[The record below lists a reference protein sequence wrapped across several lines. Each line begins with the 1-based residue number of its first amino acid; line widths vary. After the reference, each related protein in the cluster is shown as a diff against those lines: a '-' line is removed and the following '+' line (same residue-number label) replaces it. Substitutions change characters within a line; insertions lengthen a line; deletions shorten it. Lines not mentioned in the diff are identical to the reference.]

1 VTAEGN
7 ATEDASVPAPAASGA
22 EGRDTS
28 SGATSGPGS
37 LVDGYRPADGTP
49 DEMVQ
54 PCGTPRA
61 HWKPFVESFS
71 SLSSGDLRSRR
82 AKADRLLQENGAI
95 YSAAAAAHHTI
106 GKADQ
111 PGAEGS
117 WPGADRPRTLD
128 TLPLPIA
135 PDEWK
140 TLERGLIQRAR
151 LLNTVLRDLHG
162 PQTLIEDGSIPAA
175 LVLGN
180 PGFLRPCHGVPVP
193 GNTWLHLY
201 AVDLGRGADGRWQ
214 VLKDH
219 AEIATGSGY
228 ALENRIVLSQSMPDM
243 FRAGHVHR
251 LAPFFQGLHGGL
263 AALTRRDDPRIVLL
277 SGGPKS
283 PAYFAHAYLARYLGY
298 TLAEGADLT
307 VRDGRVMLKTL
318 DGLKSVDALLRRVP
332 SSDCDPLELF
342 GGPVADSGA
351 AIPGVAGLVRA
362 ARRGSLVIANALG
375 SGLVGSQA
383 LAPYLGDLCRR
394 VLGETLEIGDAP
406 GLWLGDPDQRA
417 EALARRDELAF
428 MPAFGPTEV
437 DELPRGPAFEAQM
450 ERDGAAWV
458 ARPAPHL
465 TTAPVL
471 TDDGMEPR
479 RVVVR
484 MFVAAAGAD
493 YVAMPGGIARMTP
506 LEPDGGGGAQA
517 DLAMAAWRNVGSEDP
532 ETPVKDVWVL
542 SDDPVPTYTLLPSR
556 LRGVHLRR
564 TGKDLPSRAADNL
577 FWLGRYAE
585 RTEDVMRV
593 LRGILSRLS
602 GDGAPETAPDVLAC
616 VLPGDPLDTPG
627 TLTPSFRALE
637 ARVAALICDP
647 MEPYGLNQTIDSL
660 IRAAGRVRDR
670 LSVEAWRTLSHL
682 RAAPPF
688 GFGDAAITRPSG
700 ALSSGAGAGAAGG
713 RPAEIA
719 DGGDLLERLDD
730 GIRTL
735 AAFGGMEMEN
745 MTRSH
750 SWRFLDMGRRI
761 ERGIHMVDLLKAL
774 AARGRPAEDGSLGLL
789 LELADSFMTYRARYM
804 TTPMLAPVLDLL
816 LLDETNPRSVAFQ
829 VAALEAHA
837 EALPRDRDAPRRSVD
852 QRLILAML
860 ADLRLIDMAELAPI
874 PELPGRAVSAD
885 HAALSDLLDGLGDGL
900 PQLSDALTRA
910 YFTHARA
917 PRRAGPSRGSS
928 VPDSGASA
936 GGDEP
941 SERVPE
947 IVAAEAAASAGGD
960 PSTLDIEPS
969 DLSAATFADIDA
981 APTGHSADRSPSEG
995 GLDQDAP
1002 DEGQV

>member
-1 VTAEGN
+1 MPGVTAEGN
-7 ATEDASVPAPAASGA
+7 APDEAPVPASAASGHGDGA
-22 EGRDTS
+22 PPS
-28 SGATSGPGS
+28 ASPSGAPSRPGS
-37 LVDGYRPADGTP
+37 LVDGYRPADGMP
-49 DEMVQ
+49 DEMLG
-54 PCGTPRA
+54 PDGTARP
-61 HWKPFVESFS
+61 HWQPFVESFS
-71 SLSSGDLRSRR
+71 GLSSGELRSRR

-95 YSAAAAAHHTI
+95 YSAAAAAHHTA

-135 PDEWK
+135 PEEWRK
-140 TLERGLIQRAR
+140 LERGLIQRAR
-151 LLNTVLRDLHG
+151 LFNTILRDLHG

-175 LVLGN
+175 LILGN

-243 FRAGHVHR
+243 FRAAHVHR
-251 LAPFFQGLHGGL
+251 LASFFQGLHGGL

-277 SGGPKS
+277 SGGPRS

-332 SSDCDPLELF
+332 SADCDPLELF

-375 SGLVGSQA
+375 SGLVGTQA

-406 GLWLGDPDQRA
+406 ALWLGDPDQRA

-428 MPAFGPTEV
+428 MPAFGPTEI
-437 DELPRGPAFEAQM
+437 DDLPRGPAFEGQM

-465 TTAPVL
+465 STAPIL

-479 RVVVR
+479 ATVVR

-506 LEPDGGGGAQA
+506 LDISGDGATQA
-517 DLAMAAWRNVGSEDP
+517 DAAMAVWRNVGTDDP

-542 SDDPVPTYTLLPSR
+542 SDEPVPTYTLLPAR

-602 GDGAPETAPDVLAC
+602 GDGAPETAPEVLAR
-616 VLPGDPLDTPG
+616 VLPGEPLDTPG
-627 TLTPSFRALE
+627 ALAPSFRALE
-637 ARVAALICDP
+637 ARVAALIRDP

-688 GFGDAAITRPSG
+688 GFGDAAKARTAVARRS
-700 ALSSGAGAGAAGG
+700 
-713 RPAEIA
+713 EIA

-761 ERGIHMVDLLKAL
+761 ERGVHMVELLKAL
-774 AARGRPAEDGSLGLL
+774 AAQGRPAEDGSLGLL

-837 EALPRDRDAPRRSVD
+837 EALPRDRDAPRLSVD

-917 PRRAGPSRGSS
+917 PRRAGPSRGST
-928 VPDSGASA
+928 VPDSGAPTGA
-936 GGDEP
+936 EEP
-941 SERVPE
+941 VERVPE
-947 IVAAEAAASAGGD
+947 IVAAEAAAHAAGEPPSDTDVESPNPSAASFAGGGS
-960 PSTLDIEPS
+960 PSVG
-969 DLSAATFADIDA
+969 A
-981 APTGHSADRSPSEG
+981 APDASPGDG
-995 GLDQDAP
+995 GSDGDSP
-1002 DEGQV
+1002 DGEMA